1 MNTRLMLLLLGLV
14 IAGPAAADDPD
25 IDSTLGKLIEAY
37 GGENNLRRLDTMV
50 QEWDLLA
57 LTSNRP
63 GGDRR
68 SIDFGGRLK
77 VELTYPDKQET
88 RILDGEVG
96 ITIFRGRPPAVASEM
111 QRNAMRLQLMRLYS
125 PLALRDRAAHIR
137 LEKAG
142 DRLILTLREHG
153 LSADYYVNPDNW
165 RIDKVV
171 GTLNINGGAMQFIT
185 EYSEFAMVDGVL
197 VHHRENKFAG
207 GTNTAV
213 LKLKQIEFDV
223 EFSDEEFAPP
233 DGEGTTVTALLRP
246 QDPAGPELLA
256 AVQ

>member
-1 MNTRLMLLLLGLV
+1 MNTRLMLVLLGLA
-14 IAGPAAADDPD
+14 IAVPAAAGEPGVDDA
-25 IDSTLGKLIEAY
+25 LGRLIEVY
-37 GGENNLRRLDTMV
+37 GGERKLRKLDTMV

-57 LTSNRP
+57 LTGNRP
-63 GGDRR
+63 GSDRR

-96 ITIFRGRPPAVASEM
+96 IAIFRGRPPALASEM

-125 PLALRDRAAHIR
+125 PLALRDRAANIR
-137 LEKAG
+137 LDDAG
-142 DRLILTLREHG
+142 DHLVLTLREHG
-153 LSADYYVNPDNW
+153 LSTDYHVNTDNW
-165 RIDKVV
+165 HIEKIV
-171 GTLNINGGAMQFIT
+171 GTLRINGGAMQFVT

-213 LKLKQIEFDV
+213 LKLKRIEFDV
-223 EFSDEEFAPP
+223 EFSDEDFAPP
-233 DGEGTTVTALLRP
+233 DVKDATVTASVWPLP
-246 QDPAGPELLA
+246 
-256 AVQ
+256 